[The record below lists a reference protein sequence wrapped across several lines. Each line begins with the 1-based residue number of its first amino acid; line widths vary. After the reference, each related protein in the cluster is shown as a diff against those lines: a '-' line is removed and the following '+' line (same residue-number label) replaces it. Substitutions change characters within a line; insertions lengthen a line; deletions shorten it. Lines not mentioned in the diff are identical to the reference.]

1 MKCSWRVGNRPVNQW
16 LNFGGVPDHRLD
28 TGIAFWIRHYWEI
41 RKVVSRDCAAR
52 RCRAGHALPGIS
64 LATMTSLR
72 HQPTADSH
80 ERRAM
85 ADVCT
90 VSVLLVGRYRIVACM
105 SVLSI
110 TLVYCGQ
117 TVGWLRMP
125 LSTEVGLGP
134 GDSVLDGDPTPP
146 HGKGYSSPP
155 HFPNHTHCGQTV
167 ARLSNC

>member
-117 TVGWLRMP
+117 TVGSIKMKLGTEIG
-125 LSTEVGLGP
+125 LSPGHIASVGVPAPPPKRGTAPPIFGP
-134 GDSVLDGDPTPP
+134 CL
-146 HGKGYSSPP
+146 
-155 HFPNHTHCGQTV
+155 
-167 ARLSNC
+167 L